1 MRFLA
6 NENFPGAA
14 VAALSAA
21 GHDVVWVRMAAPG
34 MADPDVPAWAVRED
48 RILLTFD
55 KDFGELAR
63 GSALPRTCGVVLLRM
78 PMPRPGDVG
87 QRLADLITARD
98 DWAGASPSSS
108 PAASGCGRSDRQ
120 CRAGQRRRTGA
131 HQRLLVGGHGAVWSS
146 IEKVGATVDEDGH
159 YRFAVAL

>member
-14 VAALSAA
+14 VTALEAAR
-21 GHDVVWVRMAAPG
+21 HDVVWVRIAAPG
-34 MADPDVPAWAVRED
+34 TTDPDVLAWATREQ

-63 GSALPRTCGVVLLRM
+63 ESALPHTCGVVLLRT

-98 DWAGASPSSS
+98 DWAGCFSVIEP
-108 PAASGCGRSDRQ
+108 GCVRMRPLGS
-120 CRAGQRRRTGA
+120 
-131 HQRLLVGGHGAVWSS
+131 
-146 IEKVGATVDEDGH
+146 
-159 YRFAVAL
+159 

>member
-14 VAALSAA
+14 VTALEAA
-21 GHDVVWVRMAAPG
+21 GHDVVWVRTAAPG
-34 MADPDVPAWAVRED
+34 TSDPDVLAWAARE
-48 RILLTFD
+48 RQLTFD

-87 QRLADLITARD
+87 QRLADLIIARD
-98 DWAGASPSSS
+98 DWAGYFSVIEP
-108 PAASGCGRSDRQ
+108 GRVRM
-120 CRAGQRRRTGA
+120 RPFGP
-131 HQRLLVGGHGAVWSS
+131 
-146 IEKVGATVDEDGH
+146 
-159 YRFAVAL
+159 